1 MRRVRTDGSIK
12 WGGDLVFIAEP
23 LAGETV
29 GIAETES
36 GHWIVRFF
44 DIDLGVIDHKTK
56 KLHRFRA
63 ARPGRTEA
71 KQTINTVTHVTGL

>member
-1 MRRVRTDGSIK
+1 MEDCVPGARTVRRVRTDGSIK

-44 DIDLGVIDHKTK
+44 DIDLGIIDT
-56 KLHRFRA
+56 RPRNFTASGQPDRD
-63 ARPGRTEA
+63 AR
-71 KQTINTVTHVTGL
+71 KQNKP